1 MAGGQHLSHRPSFTL
16 FQLVRELF
24 YLVEHLVELGLCF
37 GLDLLS
43 FFVSLRL
50 LGGLFLGF
58 GIDDD
63 QIGRVVLNKLE
74 RMLGTNLDTG
84 AAA

>member
-1 MAGGQHLSHRPSFTL
+1 M
-16 FQLVRELF
+16 
-24 YLVEHLVELGLCF
+24 
-37 GLDLLS
+37 
-43 FFVSLRL
+43 SLRL

-63 QIGRVVLNKLE
+63 QIGRVVFNKLE